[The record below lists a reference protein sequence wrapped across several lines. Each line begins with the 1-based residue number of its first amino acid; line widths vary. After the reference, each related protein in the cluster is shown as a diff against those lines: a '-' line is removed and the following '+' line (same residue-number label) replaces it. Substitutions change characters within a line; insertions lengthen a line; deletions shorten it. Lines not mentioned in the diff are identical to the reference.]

1 MTTSTQPLFIRNG
14 NSVVN
19 ASTATS
25 LTHNGD
31 FTLLLDEK
39 CQKVAF
45 DQSEKAP
52 ELFERVKKAIKPH
65 DKYGLVLD
73 NGGFIDTRVISN
85 VFVSPKTGNLVMVGL
100 NERPLCV
107 LDAKTFSDL
116 DGLIEVI
123 LDALVSVGEGEKFP
137 AIEWSAYKAQ

>member
-14 NSVVN
+14 NAVVN
-19 ASTATS
+19 ASTATT

-31 FTLLLDEK
+31 FTLLLDDK

-45 DQSEKAP
+45 DQSEGAS
-52 ELFERVKKAIKPH
+52 ELFERVKNAIKPH
-65 DKYGLVLD
+65 EKYALKLE
-73 NGGFIDTRVISN
+73 NGGFIDARIIST
-85 VFVSPKTGNLVMVGL
+85 VFVSPKTGNLVIVGL
-100 NERPLCV
+100 NDRPLCV

-116 DGLIEVI
+116 DGLTEVI

>member
-19 ASTATS
+19 ASTATTV
-25 LTHNGD
+25 THNGD

-45 DQSEKAP
+45 DQSEKAS
-52 ELFERVKKAIKPH
+52 ELFERVKKVIKPH
-65 DKYGLVLD
+65 DKYGLALD
-73 NGGFIDTRVISN
+73 NGGFIDARVISN

-107 LDAKTFSDL
+107 LDAETFSDL
-116 DGLIEVI
+116 DGLTEVI

-137 AIEWSAYKAQ
+137 KVEWSAYKAQ

>member
-14 NSVVN
+14 NAVIN
-19 ASTATS
+19 ASAATT

-31 FTLLLDEK
+31 FTLLLDDK
-39 CQKVAF
+39 CKKVAF
-45 DQSEKAP
+45 EQGESSAA
-52 ELFERVKKAIKPH
+52 LFERVKKAIKPH
-65 DKYGLVLD
+65 EKYALKLE
-73 NGGFIDTRVISN
+73 NGGFIDARVIST
-85 VFVSPKTGNLVMVGL
+85 VFVSPKTGNLVIVGL
-100 NERPLCV
+100 NDRPLCV

-116 DGLIEVI
+116 DGLTEVI

>member
-52 ELFERVKKAIKPH
+52 ELFERVKQVIKPH

-73 NGGFIDTRVISN
+73 NGGFIDARVISN
-85 VFVSPKTGNLVMVGL
+85 VFVSPKTSNLVIVGL
-100 NERPLCV
+100 NDRPLCV

-116 DGLIEVI
+116 GGLTEVI

-137 AIEWSAYKAQ
+137 AIEWAAYKAQ

>member
-19 ASTATS
+19 AATGTT
-25 LTHNGD
+25 LTNNGE
-31 FTLLLDEK
+31 FTLLLDDK

-45 DQSEKAP
+45 DQSEEAT

-65 DKYGLVLD
+65 EKYGFVLD
-73 NGGFIDTRVISN
+73 NGGFIDARVIST
-85 VFVSPKTGNLVMVGL
+85 VFVSPKTGNLVMVGM
-100 NERPLCV
+100 NDRPLCV

-137 AIEWSAYKAQ
+137 EIEWSAYKAQ

>member
-14 NSVVN
+14 NAVVN
-19 ASTATS
+19 ASTATT

-31 FTLLLDEK
+31 FTLLLDDK

-45 DQSEKAP
+45 DQSEGAS

-65 DKYGLVLD
+65 EKYALKLE
-73 NGGFIDTRVISN
+73 NGGFIDARVIST
-85 VFVSPKTGNLVMVGL
+85 VFVSSKTENLVVVGV

-107 LDAKTFSDL
+107 LDSKEFSDL
-116 DGLIEVI
+116 DGLTEVI
-123 LDALVSVGEGEKFP
+123 LDALVGISEGNSIP
-137 AIEWSAYKAQ
+137 VIDWAAYKRQ